1 MTRQDMRPY
10 LFTEDDEDSDDLGE
24 GIELAQ
30 EAGPEIAQGIGGI
43 EQRRDEQ
50 NTEVARKNEHRHVT
64 RHQRHMGDRK
74 EKRGEQELVRNG
86 IEVLPQPRTLPEPAG
101 NASVERIGDAR
112 RDEEREGNT
121 IFMVKNLD
129 DRKRNDE
136 EPHQRKQIGCGAKLL
151 QKRHQMRV
159 RGSCPC

>member
-1 MTRQDMRPY
+1 MWPY
-10 LFTEDDEDSDDLGE
+10 LFAEDDEDSNDLGK

-30 EAGPEIAQGIGGI
+30 KAGPEIAQGIGGI
-43 EQRRDEQ
+43 KQRRDEQ
-50 NTEVARKNEHRHVT
+50 NAEVARKNEHRHIT
-64 RHQRHMGDRK
+64 RHQRHVGDRK
-74 EKRGEQELVRNG
+74 KKRGEQELVRYR
-86 IEVLPQPRTLPEPAG
+86 IEVLPKPRALPEPAG
-101 NASVERIGDAR
+101 NAPIQRIGDAR
-112 RDEEREGNT
+112 RYEEREGDT